1 MSTAGIPPRLA
12 GAVAVVAG
20 ATRGAGRGIA
30 RALGEAGAIVYFR
43 RARVAA
49 LGISDTYANRGLRTF
64 TAANRE
70 KSRSADHSSRT
81 P

>member
-30 RALGEAGAIVYFR
+30 RALGEADRNFLESESPLFLR
-43 RARVAA
+43 QTAA
-49 LGISDTYANRGLRTF
+49 LLREPLDFVT
-64 TAANRE
+64 TETTVPGA
-70 KSRSADHSSRT
+70 